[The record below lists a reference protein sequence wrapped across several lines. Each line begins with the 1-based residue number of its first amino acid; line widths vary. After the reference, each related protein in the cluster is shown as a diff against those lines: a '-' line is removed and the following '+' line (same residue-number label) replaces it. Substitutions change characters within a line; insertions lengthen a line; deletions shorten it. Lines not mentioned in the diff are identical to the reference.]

1 MSLQPYHQYYG
12 QVRYLLLLGVITLKT
27 SRSHSTYSQSIR
39 NYMQRNK
46 KSILYCRMVKE
57 LYPVSDKLETS
68 IFLQK
73 F

>member
-12 QVRYLLLLGVITLKT
+12 QARYLLLLGVITLKT